1 MSDDEDLIGALPRKG
16 SKVGRPTNA
25 EKAAREQARNEELNR
40 ALLVSQA
47 KHQGRSL
54 LGDPYVMQNGVNVT
68 WLCQAF
74 RQDIKT
80 VRRKLANLKPIGI
93 GARNVEI
100 YDFSQAASFLAKP
113 PPNQLAEFLRGL
125 RVQDLPVHLQ
135 HPYWAAMRMRQS
147 YMRDAGNLWR
157 TEDVLEVLGECF
169 KTIKATM
176 QLWVDNL
183 DAQSELSNDLRVL
196 ITRMVDGLQD
206 DMHRALIDMP
216 KQRQTKSSADAPE
229 SNPDGPDL
237 DEDIDGDLIG

>member
-1 MSDDEDLIGALPRKG
+1 MSDDEDLIGPAPRTG
-16 SKVGRPTNA
+16 PKVGRPSNA
-25 EKAAREQARNEELNR
+25 EKAAREQARNEQLER
-40 ALLVSQA
+40 ALRVSQA
-47 KHQGRSL
+47 KHQGVSL
-54 LGDPYVMQNGVNVT
+54 LGDPYTMQNGVNVS

-93 GARNVEI
+93 GARNAEI
-100 YDFSQAASFLAKP
+100 YDFAQAASFLAKP

-147 YMRDAGNLWR
+147 YMRDAGDLWR

-169 KTIKATM
+169 KTIKASM

-183 DAQSELSNDLRVL
+183 DGQSELTNEQRVL
-196 ITRMVDGLQD
+196 VTGMVDALQD

-216 KQRQTKSSADAPE
+216 KQRQTKSSAEAPE
-229 SNPDGPDL
+229 SHPDGPDPETD
-237 DEDIDGDLIG
+237 DEDLVG